1 MPRLFV
7 YGTLKRGER
16 NHARLAGARHLG
28 PATTRDAAFAMA
40 EYASVSRPGR
50 LAPDVRPG
58 GACRIAGEI
67 YEVDEE
73 RLAALDRFERVGV
86 DYHRTVIA
94 LGDGTVAQAYLGAPE
109 GRRPA
114 NPAGRFV
121 SVVDGVAS
129 WSEGEA

>member
-16 NHARLAGARHLG
+16 NHARLAGARYLG

-86 DYHRTVIA
+86 DYHRTVIT

-114 NPAGRFV
+114 NVVDRFV
-121 SVVDGVAS
+121 SIVDGVAN
-129 WSEGEA
+129 WSEREA